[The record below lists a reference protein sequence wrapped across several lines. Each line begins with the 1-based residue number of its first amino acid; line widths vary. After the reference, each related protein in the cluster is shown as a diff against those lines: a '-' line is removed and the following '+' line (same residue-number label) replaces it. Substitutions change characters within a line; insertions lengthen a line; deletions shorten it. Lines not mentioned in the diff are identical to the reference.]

1 MNRRFLCVA
10 LVILAMAYAKP
21 ASAQHVGG
29 GFKIGVNWST
39 LSGAVDVDEGVRA
52 DKDLR
57 TGLLVGGFVTFN
69 LFPGLSLQPEVLYSQ
84 QGVKLTQGGQEATAE
99 LDYVQVPVLLRI
111 GGSGKGAAGLYGIVG
126 PSFGFATSTKITQ
139 SGQPD
144 LDIDDQI
151 KSNETGIVFGVGIT
165 LSRFLIEGRY
175 TEGLTDINEESVGFI
190 NNNLINKNRNRVF
203 AAVVGL
209 HF

>member
-1 MNRRFLCVA
+1 MNRRFCV
-10 LVILAMAYAKP
+10 LHSVLAMTYAKP
-21 ASAQHVGG
+21 ASAARRRR
-29 GFKIGVNWST
+29 FRRREWST
-39 LSGAVDVDEGVRA
+39 VSGNVDPGDSSAREGP
-52 DKDLR
+52 R

-69 LFPGLSLQPEVLYSQ
+69 LFPGVSLQPEVFYSQ
-84 QGVKLTQGGQEATAE
+84 QGVKLTQAGQEATAE

-139 SGQPD
+139 SDQPD
-144 LDIDDQI
+144 VDIDDQI
-151 KSNETGIVFGVGIT
+151 KNNETGIVFGVGIT

-175 TEGLTDINEESVGFI
+175 TEGLTDINEGSGGFI
-190 NNNLINKNRNRVF
+190 EKNRNRVF